1 MKKAYKVGDRVK
13 KWSSVMDIKN
23 KSKLGKAVWTVTK
36 VYENEVSES
45 GTILDVEI
53 EECIHCGAHKRK
65 MYGYDS
71 NWYVLVGAE

>member
-1 MKKAYKVGDRVK
+1 MKNKYKIGDKVK
-13 KWSSVMDIKN
+13 KWSSVSDIRN
-23 KSKLGKAVWTVTK
+23 KKKLGKATWTITK
-36 VYENEVSES
+36 VHENEASES

-53 EECIHCGAHKRK
+53 EECPHCGAHKRR